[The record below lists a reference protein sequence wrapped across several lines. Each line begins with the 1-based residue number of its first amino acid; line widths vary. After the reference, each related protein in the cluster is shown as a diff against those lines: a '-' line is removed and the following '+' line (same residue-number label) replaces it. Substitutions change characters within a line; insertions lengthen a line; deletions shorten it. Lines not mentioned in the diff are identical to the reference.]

1 MTKPILLWALLYLMI
16 PTQIFAQVAYTWVD
30 TNEVRH
36 FSDTPDSHKAKLIEL
51 PVFHQPPSISNNTEP
66 SPSEPTKVKPD
77 KLEPLALTFLT
88 PEHDQVIRSNHGN
101 LTIEVQ
107 LSRPATPGTKFQLW
121 FDNQPHLPVQTSTAW
136 QLKNIDRGTHQIQI
150 KVIQDGKQIASSSL
164 ITVHL
169 QRTTINK
176 T

>member
-1 MTKPILLWALLYLMI
+1 MTKRIPLWALLYLMI

-51 PVFHQPPSISNNTEP
+51 PVFHQPPSTSNNTAP
-66 SPSEPTKVKPD
+66 SPSEPTKKPVKV
-77 KLEPLALTFLT
+77 EPLVLTFLT
-88 PEHDQVIRSNHGN
+88 PEHDQVIRSNQGI
-101 LTIEVQ
+101 LTVEVQ
-107 LSRPATPGTKFQLW
+107 LSRSVTPGTKLQLW
-121 FDNQPHLPVQTSTAW
+121 LNNQPHIPAQTSTAW

-169 QRTTINK
+169 QRTSINK